1 MPERPTPDRPRIVL
15 ARTPG
20 APPNVGA
27 IHRAVL
33 SGFVTQIGVKG
44 EEREY
49 KGPRGLTFHLSPG
62 SALFRQDPPW
72 VVAAELVETTR
83 RYARGVGRIR
93 SDWVERVAPHLVRRE
108 FFDPHWLVDS
118 GQVAAWERV
127 SLHGLILVPKRRVP
141 FGPIDPRTA
150 RDIFIQSAL
159 VEEQIATDGE
169 FLQHNRE
176 LIEALEMVEAKKRQR
191 DVLVDLR
198 ARFEFYDAR
207 IPPEIHST
215 PSFEKWRRHAERGRP
230 RFLFMERADLLQP
243 GAEDLSAKDFPDTL
257 ELAELR
263 LPLDYIHEP
272 GQPDDGVTLT
282 VPIAVVLQLPAERL
296 EWLVP
301 GMLREKIIG
310 LLRTLPKRV
319 RVRFVPATDF
329 ADGAVESLEFGRG
342 TLPSELA
349 QYLRRLTGTP
359 IVTDDFV
366 LAELPAHLRMNVR
379 VIDRDGATVATSR
392 DLVALQ
398 RELGGRA
405 RASLHGGAQDRG
417 ERGEEN
423 GRSPGRAGSAG
434 EMRRAPTGAPVARE
448 TRGDGGA
455 RTRGKERRDGSMPP
469 GPDGGALSIASLPL
483 GTVMRSFTLPELPR
497 SVELVQGGMVVR
509 AFPGLSD
516 VGEGAE
522 LRLFADESHA
532 RRATRGGLRRLF
544 ALAEGDS
551 IRPMLDF
558 MPDERGVPGIDALA
572 LLHAPLGP
580 RAQLE
585 RLLIDR
591 IAERA
596 FLERPIGAVPEV
608 PSPADADGA
617 PPEPPQADGLVRTP
631 AQFAATLAA
640 GRSRLWEAGRDV
652 IAMARQ
658 ILEARQRLE
667 QLLDAPAPSTWEPAL
682 ADIREQVSHLLQP
695 GFLLDTPW
703 EAFIHLP
710 RYLAGALARLK
721 KLKESGHLKDARGMD
736 EVLPLWKRYLAR
748 RAAIPPEQATP
759 ELDRSRWLVEEFR
772 VSIFAQELRTAVPVS
787 RVRLEKQWE
796 RGE

>member
-1 MPERPTPDRPRIVL
+1 MPDRPPPPAPRIVL

-27 IHRAVL
+27 IHRSVL
-33 SGFVTQIGVKG
+33 AGFVTQIGVKG

-108 FFDPHWLVDS
+108 FFEPHWLVDS

-141 FGPIDPRTA
+141 FGPIDPGTA

-159 VEEQIATDGE
+159 VEEQIATEGE

-176 LIEALEMVEAKKRQR
+176 LIEALEIVEAKKRSR

-215 PSFEKWRRHAERGRP
+215 PSFEKWRRHVERGRP
-230 RFLFMERADLLQP
+230 RYLFMDRADLLQP
-243 GAEDLSAKDFPDTL
+243 GAEDLSAKDFPDSL
-257 ELAELR
+257 ELAGMR

-272 GQPDDGVTLT
+272 GRPDDGVTVT
-282 VPIAVVLQLPAERL
+282 VPIAVVLQLPVERL

-301 GMLREKIIG
+301 GMLREKVIG

-342 TLPSELA
+342 ALPSELA

-366 LAELPAHLRMNVR
+366 LAELPPHLRMNVR
-379 VIDRDGATVATSR
+379 VIDGEGAEVATSR
-392 DLVALQ
+392 DVVALQ

-405 RASLHGGAQDRG
+405 RASLHGHGQKHEGSVGRGEGPADRG
-417 ERGEEN
+417 APRDPS
-423 GRSPGRAGSAG
+423 RSPRPGGTTERTARDEARAA
-434 EMRRAPTGAPVARE
+434 
-448 TRGDGGA
+448 
-455 RTRGKERRDGSMPP
+455 PP
-469 GPDGGALSIASLPL
+469 GGVASDLAVAAALSLPL
-483 GTVMRSFTLPELPR
+483 GTRMQTFALAELPR
-497 SVELVQGGMVVR
+497 ALELLQGGMVVR
-509 AFPGLSD
+509 AFPGLAD
-516 VGEGAE
+516 DGTGAV

-532 RRATRGGLRRLF
+532 RRATCGGLRRLF
-544 ALAEGDS
+544 ALAESDS

-572 LLHAPLGP
+572 LVHAPLGP

-585 RLLIDR
+585 RMLIDR

-596 FLERPIGAVPEV
+596 FLERPTAAPGSA
-608 PSPADADGA
+608 STDDGGS
-617 PPEPPQADGLVRTP
+617 PPQTAGDDGLVRTP
-631 AQFAATLAA
+631 AEFAAALAA
-640 GRSRLWEAGRDV
+640 GRPRLWDAGREV
-652 IAMARQ
+652 IATARQ

-682 ADIREQVSHLLQP
+682 ADLREQVSRLLPP
-695 GFLLDTPW
+695 GFLLETPW
-703 EAFIHLP
+703 EAFVHLP

-721 KLKESGHLKDARGMD
+721 KLKESGHIRDARGMD
-736 EVLPLWKRYLAR
+736 DVRPMWKRYLER
-748 RAAIPPEQATP
+748 RATLPAEQATP
-759 ELDRSRWLVEEFR
+759 ELDRYRWLVEEFR
-772 VSIFAQELRTAVPVS
+772 VSIFAQELRTAVPIS

-796 RGE
+796 RVE